1 MMLQLQ
7 SVLSPEQV
15 ALAQALLREVTWE
28 DGRDTAGPN
37 ARSVKN
43 NQQLGQDTEAAR
55 TIRQMVLAGLDR
67 SAAFFSSTLPLRV
80 YTPRVNRYAGSANAF
95 GNHVDGSIRVLPS
108 GDRVRADVSCT
119 VFLNNPEDYDGGELV
134 VSDHFGDQRVKL
146 PAGHAVLYPSGSLH
160 QVMPVTRGERLA
172 CFFWVQS
179 MIRADEQRRLLYD
192 LDLAISSIREK
203 QGETQEATALTG
215 VYHNLIRMWSET

>member
-1 MMLQLQ
+1 MMLQIQ

-15 ALAQALLREVTWE
+15 SLAQSLLREASWE

-67 SAAFFSSTLPLRV
+67 SAAFFSATLPLRV
-80 YTPRVNRYAGSANAF
+80 YTPRVNRYTGTANAF

>member
-1 MMLQLQ
+1 MMLQIQ

-15 ALAQALLREVTWE
+15 SLAQSLLREASWE

-67 SAAFFSSTLPLRV
+67 SAAFFSATLPLRV
-80 YTPRVNRYAGSANAF
+80 YTPRVNRYTGTANAF
-95 GNHVDGSIRVLPS
+95 GNHVDGAIRVLPS
-108 GDRVRADVSCT
+108 GDRVRADISCT

-160 QVMPVTRGERLA
+160 QVKPVTRGERLA

-203 QGETQEATALTG
+203 QGETHEATALTG